1 MVDSAPRIFAGRFY
15 KKLLPALRTVI
26 RTQSGKIVRAHSSNP
41 KGTEFMKKTSSNLH
55 KNESALN
62 VAAEYFARFDLAA
75 FGEIAEDWE
84 RGLLT

>member
-1 MVDSAPRIFAGRFY
+1 
-15 KKLLPALRTVI
+15 
-26 RTQSGKIVRAHSSNP
+26 
-41 KGTEFMKKTSSNLH
+41 MKKTSSNLH